1 MRAGFY
7 PRLAVT
13 GIRKNGRL
21 YLPYLLTCVGMV
33 MMHYIIGFLSRYEG
47 LLHIKGGDVMQ
58 GMLRFGSGVLAVFA
72 LIFLFYTN
80 SFLIRRRNKEFGLYN
95 ILGMGKGNIAR
106 IILWETLI
114 LAALAL
120 GIGLAAGIAF
130 SKLAELAMVNIMQG
144 EVAYTLSVS
153 PQAILQTV
161 ILFVVI
167 FGLILLNGI
176 RRVRTTNPAALLRSE
191 NVGEKPPKANWLLG
205 LGGLILLAGAYYLA
219 VSIQNPITALVWFFV
234 AVGMVIVGTYLL
246 FISGSVLL
254 CRILQRNKGF
264 YYKPAHF
271 VSVSSMAYRMKRN
284 GAGLASICILATMVL
299 VMLTGSARLYF
310 GSEDALR
317 TRYPRDIVCEI
328 DLTSAQGT
336 ENETVDALRDRAE
349 GILNAQGVDPSSLV
363 DLRYGQ
369 VSGLLVEGQVETDP
383 QRAGN
388 ALTAYDDLHQFFFV
402 PLEDYNAMTGDHR
415 TLAGDEALVYGD
427 TAACPGDILS
437 FRGGPAYRI
446 VGELTDFPALGGAV
460 ISDVVSAIV
469 IVVPDLDA
477 AAAPL
482 MAATDSTGDPMLRL
496 HWYYAFDT
504 SAEEGVQ
511 VAAAEQLW
519 ESLGEGSG
527 SVDSLAANRSDFF
540 GTFGSV
546 FFLGILLS
554 IVFLFATVLIIY
566 YKQISEGFED
576 QARFGIMQKVGMTK
590 EDIRRSINAQM
601 LLVFLLPLVT
611 AVVHLTFAFPMVRK
625 LLMLFNLTNLPLLLQ
640 TAGISVLIFAVFY
653 ILVYRLTSNA
663 YCAIVSGAGERQ
675 A

>member
-7 PRLAVT
+7 PRLAIT

-144 EVAYTLSVS
+144 EVTYTLSVS

-161 ILFVVI
+161 VLFVVI

-176 RRVRTTNPAALLRSE
+176 RRVRTTNPAALLHSE
-191 NVGEKPPKANWLLG
+191 SVGEKPPKANWLLG

-299 VMLTGSARLYF
+299 VMLTGSACLYF

-446 VGELTDFPALGGAV
+446 VGELNDFPALGGAV

-511 VAAAEQLW
+511 VAVAEQLW

>member
-7 PRLAVT
+7 PRLAIT

-47 LLHIKGGDVMQ
+47 LLHIRGGDMMQ
-58 GMLRFGSGVLAVFA
+58 NMLRFGSGVLAVFA

-144 EVAYTLSVS
+144 KVSYTLSVS

-161 ILFVVI
+161 ILFAVI

-176 RRVRTTNPAALLRSE
+176 RRVRTTNPAALLHSE

-205 LGGLILLAGAYYLA
+205 LGGLVLLAGAYYLA

-299 VMLTGSARLYF
+299 VMLTGSACLYF

-328 DLTSAQGT
+328 NLTSAEGT
-336 ENETVDALRDRAE
+336 ENETVDDLRDRVE
-349 GILNAQGVDPSSLV
+349 GILTAQGVDPSGLV

-383 QRAGN
+383 QKAGN
-388 ALTAYDDLHQFFFV
+388 YLTVYDDLHQFFFV

-415 TLAGDEALVYGD
+415 TLAGDEALIYGD
-427 TAACPGDILS
+427 TEAFSGDILS

-446 VGELTDFPALGGAV
+446 VGELTDFPALGGAG

-469 IVVPDLDA
+469 IIVPDLDA

-482 MAATDSTGDPMLRL
+482 MAMTDSTGAPMLRL

-504 SAEEGVQ
+504 NAGEEVQ
-511 VAAAEQLW
+511 AAVAEQLW
-519 ESLGEGSG
+519 EAIGGGAG

-611 AVVHLTFAFPMVRK
+611 AVVHLAFAFPMVRK

-640 TAGISVLIFAVFY
+640 TAGISVLIFAAFY

>member
-7 PRLAVT
+7 PRLAIT

-80 SFLIRRRNKEFGLYN
+80 SFLIRRRNKELGLYN

-219 VSIQNPITALVWFFV
+219 VSIQNPISALVWFFV

-254 CRILQRNKGF
+254 CRILQKNKGF

-299 VMLTGSARLYF
+299 VMLTGSACLYF

-369 VSGLLVEGQVETDP
+369 VSGLLAEGQVETDP

-427 TAACPGDILS
+427 TESFPGDILS

-469 IVVPDLDA
+469 IIVPDLDA

-482 MAATDSTGDPMLRL
+482 MAMTDSTGAPMLRL

-504 SAEEGVQ
+504 NAEESVQ
-511 VAAAEQLW
+511 VAVAEQLW

-576 QARFGIMQKVGMTK
+576 QARFGIMQKVGMTR

-611 AVVHLTFAFPMVRK
+611 AVVHLAFAFPMVRK

-663 YCAIVSGAGERQ
+663 YCAIVSN
-675 A
+675 

>member
-7 PRLAVT
+7 PRLAIT

-47 LLHIKGGDVMQ
+47 LLHIRGGDVMQ
-58 GMLRFGSGVLAVFA
+58 AMLRFGSGVLAVFA

-80 SFLIRRRNKEFGLYN
+80 SFLIRRRDKEFGLYN
-95 ILGMGKGNIAR
+95 ILGMGKRNIAR

-144 EVAYTLSVS
+144 EVTYTLSVS

-161 ILFVVI
+161 VLFVVI

-176 RRVRTTNPAALLRSE
+176 RRVRTTNPAALLHSE
-191 NVGEKPPKANWLLG
+191 SVGEKPPKANWLLG
-205 LGGLILLAGAYYLA
+205 LGGLVLLAGAYYLA
-219 VSIQNPITALVWFFV
+219 VSIQNPVTALTWFFV

-254 CRILQRNKGF
+254 CRILQRNKSF

-299 VMLTGSARLYF
+299 VMLTGSACLYF

-317 TRYPRDIVCEI
+317 TRYPRDIVCDI
-328 DLTSAQGT
+328 DLTSAEGT
-336 ENETVDALRDRAE
+336 ENETVDDLRNRAE
-349 GILNAQGVDPSSLV
+349 EILTAQGVDPSNLL

-369 VSGLLVEGQVETDP
+369 SFGLLEDGQVEVDP
-383 QRAGN
+383 QKAGN
-388 ALTAYDDLHQFFFV
+388 ALTVYDDLHQFFFV

-415 TLAGDEALVYGD
+415 TLAGDEALIYGD
-427 TAACPGDILS
+427 TEAFSGDILS

-446 VGELTDFPALGGAV
+446 VGELTDFPALGEAV
-460 ISDVVSAIV
+460 ISDVISGLV

-482 MAATDSTGDPMLRL
+482 MAMTDSTGTPMLRL
-496 HWYYAFDT
+496 YWYYAFDT
-504 SAEEGVQ
+504 NAEESVQ
-511 VAAAEQLW
+511 VAVAEQLW

-546 FFLGILLS
+546 FFLGVLLS

-611 AVVHLTFAFPMVRK
+611 AVIHLAFAFPMVRK
-625 LLMLFNLTNLPLLLQ
+625 LLMIFNLTNLPLLLQ
-640 TAGISVLIFAVFY
+640 TAGISVLIFAAFY

-663 YCAIVSGAGERQ
+663 YCAIVSGAGERRS
-675 A
+675 

>member
-7 PRLAVT
+7 PRLAIT

-299 VMLTGSARLYF
+299 VMLTGSACLYF

-328 DLTSAQGT
+328 DLISAQGT

-446 VGELTDFPALGGAV
+446 VGELNDFPALGGAV

-482 MAATDSTGDPMLRL
+482 MAATDSTGAPMLRL

-511 VAAAEQLW
+511 VAVAEQLW

-611 AVVHLTFAFPMVRK
+611 AVVHLAFAFPMVRK

-640 TAGISVLIFAVFY
+640 TAGISVLIFAAFY

>member
-47 LLHIKGGDVMQ
+47 LLHIRGGDVMQ
-58 GMLRFGSGVLAVFA
+58 AMLRFGSGVLAVFA
-72 LIFLFYTN
+72 LIFLFYIN

-144 EVAYTLSVS
+144 KVSYTLSVS

-161 ILFVVI
+161 VLFVVI

-176 RRVRTTNPAALLRSE
+176 RRVRTTNPAALLHSE

-205 LGGLILLAGAYYLA
+205 LGGLVLLAGAYYLA

-254 CRILQRNKGF
+254 CRILQKNKGF

-299 VMLTGSARLYF
+299 VMLTGSACLYF

-328 DLTSAQGT
+328 DLTSTEGT
-336 ENETVDALRDRAE
+336 ENETVDDLRERAE
-349 GILNAQGVDPSSLV
+349 GILAAQGVDPSGLV

-383 QRAGN
+383 QKAGN
-388 ALTAYDDLHQFFFV
+388 SLTAYDDLHQFFFV

-415 TLAGDEALVYGD
+415 TLAGDETLVYGD
-427 TAACPGDILS
+427 TEALSGDILS

-460 ISDVVSAIV
+460 ISDVVSAVV
-469 IVVPDLDA
+469 IIVPDLDA

-482 MAATDSTGDPMLRL
+482 MAMTDSTGAPMLRL

-504 SAEEGVQ
+504 NAGEEVQ
-511 VAAAEQLW
+511 LAVADQLRDAF
-519 ESLGEGSG
+519 EGASG
-527 SVDSLAANRSDFF
+527 RVDSLAANRSNFF

-611 AVVHLTFAFPMVRK
+611 AVVHLAFAFPMVRK

>member
-144 EVAYTLSVS
+144 KVSYTLSVS

-161 ILFVVI
+161 VLFVVI

-176 RRVRTTNPAALLRSE
+176 RRVRTTNPAALLHSE
-191 NVGEKPPKANWLLG
+191 SVGEKPPKANWLLG
-205 LGGLILLAGAYYLA
+205 LGGLVLLAGAYYLA

-271 VSVSSMAYRMKRN
+271 VSVSSMTYRMKRN

-299 VMLTGSARLYF
+299 VMLTGSACLYF

-328 DLTSAQGT
+328 DLTSAEGT
-336 ENETVDALRDRAE
+336 EDETVDDLRDRAE
-349 GILNAQGVDPSSLV
+349 GVLTAQGVAPSDLL

-369 VSGLLVEGQVETDP
+369 TSGLLEEGQVEVDP
-383 QRAGN
+383 QTAGN
-388 ALTAYDDLHQFFFV
+388 YLTVYDDLHQFFFV

-415 TLAGDEALVYGD
+415 TLAGDEALIYGD
-427 TAACPGDILS
+427 TEAFSGDILS
-437 FRGGPAYRI
+437 FHGGPAYRI
-446 VGELTDFPALGGAV
+446 VGELTDFPSLGGAG
-460 ISDVVSAIV
+460 ISDVVSAVLI
-469 IVVPDLDA
+469 IVPDLYA

-482 MAATDSTGDPMLRL
+482 MAMTDSTGAPMLRL

-504 SAEEGVQ
+504 NAGEEVQ
-511 VAAAEQLW
+511 AAVAEQLW
-519 ESLGEGSG
+519 KAIGGRSG

-611 AVVHLTFAFPMVRK
+611 AVVHLAFAFPMVRK

-640 TAGISVLIFAVFY
+640 TAGISVLIFAAFY

-663 YCAIVSGAGERQ
+663 YCAIVSGAGERRS
-675 A
+675 